1 MKTIVKK
8 PILERI
14 ELQINRDVLFGVD
27 VYGVVLDVKEWSEF
41 DPENRHGGHA
51 IIELNGVEYSVV
63 KEGYWCV

>member
-27 VYGVVLDVKEWSEF
+27 VYGVVLDAKEWSEF
-41 DPENRHGGHA
+41 DPENRYGGHA
-51 IIELNGVEYSVV
+51 IIELNSVKYSVV